1 MATSNASDHLDQI
14 RTGYTFTEPSIVL
27 GAAKVEGEVHADC
40 LVRLPLGMMN
50 RHGLVAG
57 ATGTGK
63 TITLQVLTEQLSEA
77 GVPVFVS
84 DVKGDLT
91 GLSTPGTS
99 SEKLLAR
106 TQSVGMQWEAK
117 NYPVEYFALG
127 GDGSG
132 VPIRATITSFG
143 PILLSRILEL
153 NETQES
159 SLQLI
164 FHYADQKGL
173 ELIDLKDLRS
183 VISHLTSDEGK
194 DELKDLG
201 GLSKATAGV
210 ILREL
215 ITLESQGME
224 KFFGEP
230 EFNTS
235 ELLRTAPDGR
245 GVISSLELSTLL
257 QKPLLFSTFLMWLLA
272 DLFQELPE
280 VGDVEK
286 PKLVFFLDEAHLL
299 FRDASKAFMESIM
312 TTVRLIRSK
321 GVGIFFVTQTPK
333 DVPADV
339 LGQLANRVQHA
350 LRAFTPDDAKALKQT
365 ISTFPTSPYDL
376 EEALT
381 QAGTGEA
388 IVTVMNE
395 SGAPTP
401 VAWTKMWTPRSN
413 MGASES
419 GVVTAAVQASPLL
432 NEYGTAVD
440 RESAFEKLSGAPAA
454 GVPSTGGSAQGSSDG
469 TTTQGSV
476 PQGSPAGAEQDIH
489 AEARRI
495 EEEILGRPANVP
507 ANGSSAPESA
517 PQSAPQEAPEPVKEA
532 PKSRPKP
539 KDNVVMDVALDVANQ
554 LGREFLRGIFGTRRR
569 RR

>member
-1 MATSNASDHLDQI
+1 MATTNASDHVEKI
-14 RTGYTFTEPSIVL
+14 RSGYTFTEPSIVL
-27 GAAKVEGEVHADC
+27 GAAKVEDQVYPDA

-91 GLSTPGTS
+91 GLSTAGTS
-99 SEKLLAR
+99 SEKLLQR

-127 GDGSG
+127 GDGNG
-132 VPIRATITSFG
+132 IPVRATITSFG
-143 PILLSRILEL
+143 PILLARILEL

-164 FHYADQKGL
+164 FHYADKKGL
-173 ELIDLKDLRS
+173 ELIDLKDLRA

-215 ITLESQGME
+215 ITLEAQGME

-230 EFNTS
+230 EFNTA
-235 ELLRTAPDGR
+235 ELLRQAPDGR

-257 QKPLLFSTFLMWLLA
+257 EKPLLFSTFLMWLLA
-272 DLFQELPE
+272 DLFSELPE

-299 FRDASKAFMESIM
+299 FRGASNAFLESIM

-333 DVPADV
+333 DVPGDV

-365 ISTFPTSPYDL
+365 ISTFPTSDYDL

-401 VAWTKMWTPRSN
+401 VAWTKMWTPRSQ
-413 MGASES
+413 MGASDATI
-419 GVVTAAVQASPLL
+419 VTSTVQASPLL
-432 NEYGTAVD
+432 SQYGTAVD
-440 RESAFEKLSGAPAA
+440 GVSAFEKLNGAAESVPA
-454 GVPSTGGSAQGSSDG
+454 TGESAQAPNAQG
-469 TTTQGSV
+469 QPAGSV
-476 PQGSPAGAEQDIH
+476 QD
-489 AEARRI
+489 EARRI
-495 EEEILGRPANVP
+495 EEDILGRPASVP
-507 ANGSSAPESA
+507 PA
-517 PQSAPQEAPEPVKEA
+517 PQQAPQEAPAPQAEA
-532 PKSRPKP
+532 PKSRPK
-539 KDNVVMDVALDVANQ
+539 KQDNVVMDVALDVANQ